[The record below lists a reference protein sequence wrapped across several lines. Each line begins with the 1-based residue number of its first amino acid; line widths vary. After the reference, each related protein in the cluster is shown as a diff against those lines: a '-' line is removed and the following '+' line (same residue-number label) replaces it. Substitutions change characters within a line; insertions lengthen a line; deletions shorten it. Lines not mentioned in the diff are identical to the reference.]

1 MVEYST
7 WWTVARQE
15 TICLGNRKLF
25 SIKAEESVFWMKVN
39 LCLKTFLLIYHFRI
53 EKGKSRGFFLS
64 SHGLYH
70 SLTLRKKG
78 KKETISFHLGTL
90 TFLTNVYSIVLN
102 MHSYR

>member
-1 MVEYST
+1 
-7 WWTVARQE
+7 
-15 TICLGNRKLF
+15 
-25 SIKAEESVFWMKVN
+25 MKVN
-39 LCLKTFLLIYHFRI
+39 LCLKTFLMIYHFCI

-64 SHGLYH
+64 SYH

-90 TFLTNVYSIVLN
+90 TFLTNINVYSIVLN